1 MENIDK
7 LIEEAKTST
16 PTTPTPRYVNLLDA
30 LDDNSFLDY
39 SFKDKQFVIIKK
51 SKYMA
56 TLDFVLSII
65 EFAVFGALA
74 IGLLI
79 LAF

>member
-16 PTTPTPRYVNLLDA
+16 STPTNSKYVNLLDA

-56 TLDFVLSII
+56 TLDFVLSLMQ
-65 EFAVFGALA
+65 FLVFGALA
-74 IGLLI
+74 VGLLI

>member
-16 PTTPTPRYVNLLDA
+16 PSNTSRYVNLLDA

-56 TLDFVLSII
+56 TLDFVLSLMQ
-65 EFAVFGALA
+65 FAVFGALA
-74 IGLLI
+74 VGLLI

>member
-7 LIEEAKTST
+7 LIEESKTSK
-16 PTTPTPRYVNLLDA
+16 YGNLLDA

-51 SKYMA
+51 SKFMA
-56 TLDFVLSII
+56 SLDFALSVMQLSI
-65 EFAVFGALA
+65 FGALA

>member
-16 PTTPTPRYVNLLDA
+16 STPTEPKYLNLLDA

-39 SFKDKQFVIIKK
+39 TFKDKQFVLIKK

-56 TLDFVLSII
+56 TLDFVLDII
-65 EFAVFGALA
+65 QFAVFGALA
-74 IGLLI
+74 VGLLV